1 MAEYIDKNKVVLNY
15 GGLAKIAPNDN
26 AGIAKYF
33 SEQIKAIPADDVAP
47 VRHGRWLDMET
58 EPKCSVCGKYSANDK
73 YATIY
78 YAYCPH
84 CGAKMY
90 EEE

>member
-1 MAEYIDKNKVVLNY
+1 MAEYFAGGHLRFVNGEWRDDDGNVVE
-15 GGLAKIAPNDN
+15 I
-26 AGIAKYF
+26 
-33 SEQIKAIPADDVAP
+33 SR

-58 EPKCSVCGKYSANDK
+58 DPKCSVCGKYSATDK

-84 CGAKMY
+84 CGAKMDK
-90 EEE
+90 EVKNER